1 MNIVL
6 FDGDPFFPRGDARF
20 QHIRKVLRMG
30 VGDGFLAGIPNGP
43 EGTATITA
51 MDDDGISFAFAP
63 ERPMRP
69 LHPVRVIIGFPRPIQ
84 LRRLLRD
91 VASLGSEFVYL
102 TGTDLGEKSYLES
115 SLAEEDAVRECLVD
129 GCVQSGGTAIPGL
142 SMYPSVRETLRA
154 VGGESFS
161 ARVLLDVESP
171 VSSLARFDMGSPFPG
186 KPLLLAIGSE
196 RGWSASERALFRDA
210 GFTTCSLG
218 HRILRTET
226 AATAALAI
234 ALANSGLMEG
244 QS

>member
-6 FDGDPFFPRGDARF
+6 FDGEPFFPRGDARF

-30 VGDGFLAGIPNGP
+30 VGDSFFAGMPNGP
-43 EGTATITA
+43 EGTATITSMGDSGVA
-51 MDDDGISFAFAP
+51 FTFAA

-69 LHPVRVIIGFPRPIQ
+69 LSPARIIIGFPRPIQ

-91 VASLGSEFVYL
+91 VASLGAEFVYL
-102 TGTDLGEKSYLES
+102 TGTELGEKSYLES
-115 SLAEEDAVRECLVD
+115 SLADEGAVRECMVD
-129 GCVQSGGTAIPGL
+129 GCVQAGGTAIPGL
-142 SMYPSVRETLRA
+142 SMHASARETLRA
-154 VGGESFS
+154 IEGVSFS

-171 VSSLARFDMGSPFPG
+171 VSSLARFDLGSPSG
-186 KPLLLAIGSE
+186 ERPLLLAIGSE

-210 GFTTCSLG
+210 GFAACSLG
-218 HRILRTET
+218 QRILRTET

-244 QS
+244 TK